1 VDEPV
6 GTYDKGN
13 RMNWKR
19 IGNVS
24 AGVLFLAA
32 ALWSF
37 NRDTS
42 GTGAVFLTFAAVF
55 LGLGL
60 FGGKRA

>member
-1 VDEPV
+1 VNN
-6 GTYDKGN
+6 YHKGN

-24 AGVLFLAA
+24 AGVLFLIAA
-32 ALWSF
+32 VWSF
-37 NRDTS
+37 TWEAS

-60 FGGKRA
+60 SAQERA